1 MDRKIHILL
10 PGWLYYW
17 NKIIRL
23 YLAEKSSC
31 FTLMDMCS
39 NIIFGDRIGISFHD
53 LSRQHHTLLFDF
65 AWNEFCKK
73 WIGMWNSFAKFLTL
87 CGPIWNTLY
96 VVENILH
103 MIQRYA
109 YPAFTHSIQVLSII
123 TYYEDLLISK
133 YLKFSTNTCRFY
145 RRIKVY
151 IYV

>member
-1 MDRKIHILL
+1 M
-10 PGWLYYW
+10 LY
-17 NKIIRL
+17 
-23 YLAEKSSC
+23 ADESC
-31 FTLMDMCS
+31 R
-39 NIIFGDRIGISFHD
+39 NIIFGDRIRISFHD

-109 YPAFTHSIQVLSII
+109 YPAFTHSIQALSII
-123 TYYEDLLISK
+123 TYYEDLFLFN
-133 YLKFSTNTCRFY
+133 YLKFSTNTYRFFLRHTCKGIY
-145 RRIKVY
+145 LY
-151 IYV
+151 IIQINLWEFVRMITITVNKGLNSC